1 MACLSRAPGDLLYT
15 GLYKGYEDSSQR
27 WGQTRYYYSSLIAPR
42 SRFESGYTV
51 GRDAGQLVIA
61 TANAVLDGQMIGE
74 VYQGER
80 QNQAPKPVLDG
91 YQQSQT
97 ALARRAPTPTRIARR
112 RWSAGAAPPAGPTR
126 PRQSPTASCR

>member
-1 MACLSRAPGDLLYT
+1 MCRAARSARAGCAVPDGSLYEVSRAPGDLLYT
-15 GLYKGYEDSSQR
+15 GLYKGYEDSSER
-27 WGQTRYYYSSLIAPR
+27 WGQTSYFYNPLIAPR

-80 QNQAPKPVLDG
+80 QNQAPNIG
-91 YQQSQT
+91 
-97 ALARRAPTPTRIARR
+97 ARRL
-112 RWSAGAAPPAGPTR
+112 
-126 PRQSPTASCR
+126 